1 MSTPAAPASPSRF
14 LDQTHEVINVS
25 SELAGYNMYTQ
36 DAALREAVQR
46 EGAAWAQADLTRFGQ
61 LTGSADYLELGAL
74 ANRYPPELDTHDR
87 FGHRVDLVRFHPA
100 YHTLMKRPSR
110 KASTHHPGPILSLA
124 PTWPAR
130 PSSTCR
136 RRWKPATVARSP

>member
-46 EGAAWAQADLTRFGQ
+46 EGAAWAQADLTVEMEDV
-61 LTGSADYLELGAL
+61 AA
-74 ANRYPPELDTHDR
+74 
-87 FGHRVDLVRFHPA
+87 
-100 YHTLMKRPSR
+100 
-110 KASTHHPGPILSLA
+110 ILSFA
-124 PTWPAR
+124 ETNN
-130 PSSTCR
+130 CGHYFI
-136 RRWKPATVARSP
+136 